1 MSSGDVAQ
9 LQAELEQMK
18 VKMTS
23 MAAALERSEKDK
35 LAAAA
40 LSKPSLEQPCYPL
53 KPMDI
58 SRVAKIAPDAQF
70 RDYKIWELEWLAN
83 ARLIDAER
91 YSRSQQ
97 VAAVLAALGPHAAAV
112 VESVLG
118 INPDDSSTN
127 VQTILKA
134 LRSHYRATQSLIVD
148 RFELI
153 SRRQKDGENFDQ
165 YLINLRRMMDEAAF
179 NPEDFNDALMSTL
192 IVAGVQD
199 VEAQKAIF
207 REPSLPNLK
216 RAIEICKSFEA
227 ADNDGD
233 KIRKPQPSV
242 SKVSS
247 YTKAK
252 KFKKAVKV
260 DDIAKLRHCDFCNKD
275 GHTADR
281 CFQKARRNS
290 NAQKHRGGH
299 GKRNNSEP
307 SHRISANF
315 DGSRFVLNN
324 TVIGDKVVPV
334 PKIVLDTVDDEGR
347 PLDKIEI
354 LPDTGAEANL
364 ICIKT
369 FRRLWCSHVEVNKSN
384 AKIIAANNRPIPVVG
399 EVVLPV
405 SYKSRTARVKFLL
418 TEGREGALLGYE
430 ACWRLGYQLPPIPDE
445 LQDGPV
451 VDVAAVVKDPKP
463 DRVEKLLT
471 KFDHVF
477 HEDGKPLKAMD
488 DEQQVV
494 LSTEDAADALLNQI
508 RVSGKGDAEYS
519 SLINYLHSHGRPR
532 IFALDGA
539 TQFLAGATQDFLK
552 TWGILHRVSSPMF
565 SQSNGLAENVVQSL
579 KAIVKKTKPGDDC
592 LIALMEQRAMPRA
605 CGRSA
610 AELFY
615 GRPISTLVPSL
626 HGHLARLSYADM
638 SAAMRKA
645 SEGRN
650 PKTKLWDSKGK
661 IIEVQDNRKLLIEM
675 RDDS

>member
-1 MSSGDVAQ
+1 MTSNGPPPTRSKMSSGDVAQ

-471 KFDHVF
+471 K
-477 HEDGKPLKAMD
+477 
-488 DEQQVV
+488 
-494 LSTEDAADALLNQI
+494 
-508 RVSGKGDAEYS
+508 
-519 SLINYLHSHGRPR
+519 HGRPR

-645 SEGRN
+645 SEGRS
-650 PKTKLWDSKGK
+650 DR
-661 IIEVQDNRKLLIEM
+661 Q
-675 RDDS
+675 